1 MNKLLRILIGNKTLS
16 YFNFIRHNTKEFKNN
31 NSNGDGQILIEYN
44 AFQSFHIPISYFSN
58 YLKKKFNAEI
68 FAFYNYSILVSPLE
82 ISFLQKIRWYLA
94 NFLSL
99 KNFKIYK
106 SFGTKKIFRP
116 EINYDHTKKAKKK
129 I

>member
-1 MNKLLRILIGNKTLS
+1 MNKLLRFLIGQKNLS
-16 YFNFIRHNTKEFKNN
+16 YFNFVKHNKKEFKNKN
-31 NSNGDGQILIEYN
+31 FNSNGQILIEYN
-44 AFQSFHIPISYFSN
+44 AFQSYHIPISYFSN
-58 YLKKKFNAEI
+58 YLKKKLNAEI
-68 FAFYNYSILVSPLE
+68 FAFYNYSILISSLE
-82 ISFLQKIRWYLA
+82 ISFFEKIRWYLA

-116 EINYDHTKKAKKK
+116 EINYDHKKKAQKK